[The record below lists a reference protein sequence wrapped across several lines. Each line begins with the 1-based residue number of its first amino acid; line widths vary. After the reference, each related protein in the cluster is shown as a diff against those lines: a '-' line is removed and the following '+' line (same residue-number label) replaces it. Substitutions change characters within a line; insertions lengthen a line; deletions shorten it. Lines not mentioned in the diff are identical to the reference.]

1 MAADFAALSV
11 GQEISNRAVVLDAAV
26 VARYVDAVG
35 DRSGIFDLGADRPV
49 VPPMAVA
56 ALSLRGVLDD
66 LGIPEG
72 TVHVGQELGFSG
84 VVQVG
89 DTLTCK
95 ATVVQ
100 NSVRRDF
107 RFVGLRLSV
116 KSGAG
121 REVMSGKST
130 LLMPAREGLRPASR

>member
-1 MAADFAALSV
+1 MTADFAALSV
-11 GQEISNRAVVLDAAV
+11 GQEISSRTLVLDATM

-35 DRSGIFDLGADRPV
+35 DKSGIFDLDADRPV

-66 LGIPEG
+66 LGILEG

-84 VVQVG
+84 VVRVG
-89 DTLTCK
+89 DALTCK

-100 NSVRRDF
+100 NSVRRDS

-116 KSGAG
+116 ESGVG

-130 LLMPAREGLRPASR
+130 LVMPA